1 MNEDARE
8 TELARRASEH
18 FERACAELDADTR
31 SALRRRRAA
40 AMDSARRRPYR
51 LLRPLAP
58 AGALAAAV
66 ALAVALWVR
75 PVPPRPEEPATAA
88 ISAEEAAATVVQ
100 AAQTLDEDPEFYL
113 WLVAEPI
120 APDPLDDTAEDT
132 ES

>member
-1 MNEDARE
+1 MNDDTRQ
-8 TELARRASEH
+8 TELARRAGAR

-40 AMDSARRRPYR
+40 ALGAARRRPYR

-58 AGALAAAV
+58 AGALAAAA

-75 PVPPRPEEPATAA
+75 PVPPRPDDQGPEA
-88 ISAEEAAATVVQ
+88 ISAEAAAATVVET
-100 AAQTLDEDPEFYL
+100 AQTLDEDPEFYL

-120 APDPLDDTAEDT
+120 APDPFDTTAEDT